1 MISLSIIARPSIAW
15 GRLRKKPPGL
25 PRACCVPRR
34 GLGQPVCR
42 RSTPAHSRRHSCAGS
57 CGVMV
62 RGGAK
67 TGRAA
72 KTTLSGRADHAQ
84 RAYMDAKP
92 VDLGPIL
99 PHQGRHPRHQGPAG
113 ALGCH
118 RGAGGRYAA
127 KKQPVGVQRLHK
139 LMAQLGIRADA
150 DAARKAGRAKL
161 REQKTGRKCPRRPE
175 KCPP

>member
-118 RGAGGRYAA
+118 RGAGGAIRRQETACRRPTAA
-127 KKQPVGVQRLHK
+127 QAYGPAR
-139 LMAQLGIRADA
+139 IRADA

-161 REQKTGRKCPRRPE
+161 REQKPDESVPRRPE

>member
-139 LMAQLGIRADA
+139 LMAQLASVRTRTPRA
-150 DAARKAGRAKL
+150 RLAGPSCENKKPD
-161 REQKTGRKCPRRPE
+161 ESVPRRPE